1 MRAYWLQTKEQGRT
15 RFIRREVLG
24 SVLFWLVLMPVLD
37 LFGTQSSPWRFTAL
51 VNFIILPIFVLGGY
65 LEGRWRWADLEKKYP
80 DDSLPPW
87 E

>member
-15 RFIRREVLG
+15 RFIRLEVLR

-37 LFGTQSSPWRFTAL
+37 LFGTPRSPWRFTVL
-51 VNFIILPIFVLGGY
+51 VNLITLPIFVLGGY

-80 DDSLPPW
+80 DDNLPHW